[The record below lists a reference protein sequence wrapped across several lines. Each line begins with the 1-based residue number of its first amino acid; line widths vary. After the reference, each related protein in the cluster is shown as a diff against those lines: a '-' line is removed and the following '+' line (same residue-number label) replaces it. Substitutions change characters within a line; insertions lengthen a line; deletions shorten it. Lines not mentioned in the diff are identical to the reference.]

1 MSSSEEENSSDED
14 EETVKEESSKK
25 KKEPAEE
32 KRKKVEIDNSDVTEG
47 RSVFLRNLPFDAS
60 QEDLEELVKPY
71 GRAIKVSIVKNEVGV
86 SKGVAFVEFASK
98 DEADRVV
105 VHTKE
110 LSLNGRAVF
119 ARTALPQTTVENLR
133 KIKEVEN
140 KAKQDKR
147 NLALAKE
154 GEIREGSKAWNEISE
169 QDRARR
175 QHFAELKFQKLK
187 NVENFVDPS
196 KIVIHNIPKSYSEE
210 DIHLLAR
217 KAANG
222 DIKMEV
228 GKRRSKTVSCH
239 LMRSNDP
246 EEQNQSLGFAFI
258 KFQNAADAM
267 KALRV
272 LNNHPTAFFND
283 KRPIVEFAVEN
294 AKALKILADRQERNS
309 KKIELRKKMDAMSM
323 NEPEPG
329 QIQKRKRPWQIARE
343 ERKKKRRAARLE
355 EKNNEDEKLAN
366 PEEQPRATKP
376 KPAPKKPAV
385 HHKEP
390 PAAENQQDKPE
401 YAGIAVQRGIAGH
414 LKRSKHTGTKIRARD
429 RGKITLQRQ
438 KEQLA
443 KRKEN
448 LKKLSVVV
456 KKEKGAKPKEKKED
470 LGFDSLVASYKNK
483 ISAGLKLL

>member
-1 MSSSEEENSSDED
+1 MSHRRIFFACSREPFAPSAT
-14 EETVKEESSKK
+14 ETV
-25 KKEPAEE
+25 
-32 KRKKVEIDNSDVTEG
+32 
-47 RSVFLRNLPFDAS
+47 
-60 QEDLEELVKPY
+60 
-71 GRAIKVSIVKNEVGV
+71 
-86 SKGVAFVEFASK
+86 
-98 DEADRVV
+98 
-105 VHTKE
+105 
-110 LSLNGRAVF
+110 
-119 ARTALPQTTVENLR
+119 ALGQ
-133 KIKEVEN
+133 
-140 KAKQDKR
+140 
-147 NLALAKE
+147 
-154 GEIREGSKAWNEISE
+154 EISE
-169 QDRARR
+169 QDRTRR

-187 NVENFVDPS
+187 NMENFVDPS

-210 DIHLLAR
+210 DVHLLAR

-228 GKRRSKTVSCH
+228 GKRRSKTESCH
-239 LMRSNDP
+239 LMRSTDP

-272 LNNHPTAFFND
+272 LNNHPTAFFDD

-294 AKALKILADRQERNS
+294 AKALKILADRHERNS

-355 EKNNEDEKLAN
+355 EANNDDVHPERKIKATQAHTQKN
-366 PEEQPRATKP
+366 
-376 KPAPKKPAV
+376 KPAPKEPAV
-385 HHKEP
+385 Q
-390 PAAENQQDKPE
+390 PAAEQDKPE
-401 YAGIAVQRGIAGH
+401 YAGIAVQRGIAGQ

-438 KEQLA
+438 QEQKI

-448 LKKLSVVV
+448 LKKLSVTV

-470 LGFDSLVASYKNK
+470 PGFDSLVASYKSK